1 MAASVSVHK
10 VDRRRIV
17 RLIGGLD
24 AAGVQR
30 ELNER
35 YDSALALEKSPSPEQ
50 LPTLGVT
57 AWRPFGGEEHLIN
70 PQTIYL
76 LQRACREGDYDLFRE
91 YSAACHVP
99 GRAVTLRDLMDFAPT
114 RQPVIMKFL
123 EKLLS
128 VMVRSAMPGSVRMGR
143 KSPS

>member
-1 MAASVSVHK
+1 MP
-10 VDRRRIV
+10 
-17 RLIGGLD
+17 
-24 AAGVQR
+24 AGVQR

-57 AWRPFGGEEHLIN
+57 AWRPLGGEEHLIN

-99 GRAVTLRDLMDFAPT
+99 GPRGHAARPYGLRADAPAGAA
-114 RQPVIMKFL
+114 R
-123 EKLLS
+123 
-128 VMVRSAMPGSVRMGR
+128 
-143 KSPS
+143 